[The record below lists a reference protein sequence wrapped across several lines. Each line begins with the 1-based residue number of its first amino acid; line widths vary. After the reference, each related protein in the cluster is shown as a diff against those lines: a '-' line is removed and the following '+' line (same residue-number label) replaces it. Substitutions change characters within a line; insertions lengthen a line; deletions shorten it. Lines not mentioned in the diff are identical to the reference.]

1 MGRGPSGSRDT
12 FVTESIDQLRAALAD
27 RYSLERLLGEGGMA
41 TVYLAYDSRHDR
53 AVAIKVLRPEL
64 AASLGAERF
73 LREIKLAARL
83 QHPNIL
89 GLHDSGEAAGFLYY
103 VMPFVEGESL
113 RDRLNREQQ
122 LPIEDAVGI
131 TCQIADALQ
140 YAHSRGVIHRDIK
153 PENVLLQNGHALV
166 ADFGVAKALR
176 SAVAVPTTDLFQST
190 ALTQAGTAIG
200 TPYYM
205 SPEQAAG
212 DDHLDGRSDQYSL
225 ACVLYEMLIG
235 QPPFT
240 GPNPMAVLA
249 RHSMETVPSLQ
260 VVRHAVPDGIEDAVL
275 RALEKTPADRFPT
288 MHDFLTALAGADLD
302 PAIRR
307 TASRAVP
314 ALRRTTPR
322 STSATRATPV
332 PRSMLRG
339 RWFWVRVVVGLVLLA
354 SAGWAGWHMFAGRAK
369 APATA
374 AAAFDPNRIA
384 VLYFEGAPGGS
395 DSLGYLADGLTE
407 ALIHELS
414 GVPQLR
420 VISSNGVRRYKGSEV
435 DVQQVARDLKAGT
448 IVRGTIAQSAGR
460 LRVSVAL
467 IDATSLEEIGSTKLE
482 RPRTEL
488 FVLQDEL
495 ARDVSVVL
503 RRQLGHEIQLRA
515 TRSATQDVAAW
526 ELFQRAQEDA
536 KDADTLVL
544 VGDTVAAERKFKR
557 TDSLLAKA
565 EGLDPKWPAPAT
577 LRAWLTFRQSR
588 MALSAPPSY
597 TADLVARGLQ
607 HAERALALDPKNPD
621 ALEARGTLR
630 YWKWLNN
637 LAGTTADADKLFQ
650 DAERD
655 LQASVDLNPGQ
666 ASAWTTLSHLLINK
680 PSPAEAKL
688 AALRAYEADP
698 YVTNANVTVW
708 RLFLTSYEL
717 EDPVE
722 AKRWCEEGQRRFAAD
737 IRFAEC
743 QLWYFSMKGVPVR
756 PDDVWPILERYTALS
771 APSLRPLNQL
781 KGQMRVAMV
790 LARAGLA
797 DSARRLAQRSLGDPD
812 LDPERE
818 LAELGAIVY
827 TILGDKDEAFKQLS
841 LYIASNPQQRQ
852 AVASWEFRGL
862 ESDPRFAALLGR
874 GR

>member
-1 MGRGPSGSRDT
+1 M
-12 FVTESIDQLRAALAD
+12 TESIDHLRAAFAD

-41 TVYLAYDSRHDR
+41 TVYLALDPRHDR

-140 YAHSRGVIHRDIK
+140 YAHSHGVIHRDIK

-166 ADFGVAKALR
+166 ADFGVAKALHG
-176 SAVAVPTTDLFQST
+176 AVAVSTTSGLQST
-190 ALTQAGTAIG
+190 TLTQAGTAVG

-205 SPEQAAG
+205 SPEQGAG

-240 GPNPMAVLA
+240 GLNPMAVLA

-260 VVRHAVPDGIEDAVL
+260 VVRRAVPDGIEDAVM

-307 TASRAVP
+307 TSSRAVP

-322 STSATRATPV
+322 ATPTKRV
-332 PRSMLRG
+332 MPTPQRMPHG
-339 RWFWVRVVVGLVLLA
+339 RWVWVWVAAGLVLLT
-354 SAGWAGWHMFAGRAK
+354 SAGWVGWHRLTGRAN
-369 APATA
+369 APA
-374 AAAFDPNRIA
+374 AAAASFDPNRIA
-384 VLYFEGAPGGS
+384 VLYFESAPDGS
-395 DSLGYLADGLTE
+395 DSLVYLADGLTE

-420 VISSNGVRRYKGSEV
+420 VISSNGVRRYQGSEV
-435 DVQQVARDLKAGT
+435 DVQQVARELKAGT
-448 IVRGTIAQSAGR
+448 IVRGTIAQSSGR

-467 IDATSLEEIGSTKLE
+467 IDAASLEEIGSTKLE

-488 FVLQDEL
+488 FMLQDEL

-515 TRSATQDVAAW
+515 TRSATQNVAAW
-526 ELFQRAQEDA
+526 ELFQRAHEEA
-536 KDADTLVL
+536 KEADTLVS

-557 TDSLLAKA
+557 TDSLLAKV

-588 MALSAPPSY
+588 MALSAPPSF
-597 TADLVARGLQ
+597 TANLVARGLQ
-607 HAERALALDPKNPD
+607 HVERALALDPKNAD

-637 LAGTTADADKLFQ
+637 LAGTADADQLFQ

-708 RLFLTSYEL
+708 RLFLTSYDL
-717 EDPVE
+717 EDVVE
-722 AKRWCEEGQRRFAAD
+722 AKRWCEEGQQRFAAD
-737 IRFAEC
+737 VRFVEC
-743 QLWYFSMKGVPVR
+743 QLWYSSMKGVPVR
-756 PDDVWPILERYTALS
+756 PDEVWPILERYNALS
-771 APSLRPLNQL
+771 PPSLRPLNQL

-797 DSARRLAQRSLGDPD
+797 DSARRVTQRSLGDPG

-852 AVASWEFRGL
+852 KTASWEFRGL
-862 ESDPRFAALLGR
+862 ENDPRFRVLLGR